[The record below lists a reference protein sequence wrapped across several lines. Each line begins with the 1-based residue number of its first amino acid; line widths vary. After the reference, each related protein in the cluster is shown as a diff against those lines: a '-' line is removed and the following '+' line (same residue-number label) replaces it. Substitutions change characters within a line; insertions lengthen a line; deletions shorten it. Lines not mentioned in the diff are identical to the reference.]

1 MIQRNILVSLILLV
15 CTLSLFGQT
24 HSKSK
29 DLDQKRVALVIGN
42 GNYVNSILAN
52 PENDARAIK
61 SILEQLGF
69 VVLEYENLNQTQLK
83 KAIDEFGTKLKGYD
97 VGLFYYAGH
106 GIQAKGINYLVP
118 VDANLTS
125 EAQVEYDCVQAERVL
140 ALMEESG
147 AKVKIVILDACR
159 NNPFERSWTRAV
171 SGRGLAQMMA
181 PSGTLIAYSTAPNK
195 TASDGSGNNSIYT
208 ASLLQNIAQE
218 NISIMQMFQNTR
230 FIVAQKSA
238 NEQIPWE
245 STSLIGDFYFNP
257 SGIFADSILSQN
269 QIINKNL
276 SEDKLSKT
284 VLAKLPSKSIRVLN
298 IHKEPNT
305 SYFRNLPFQ
314 RDTLLY
320 AKLNHGAN
328 IKIKPKN
335 YLNVFGY
342 SIVKS
347 TITKEELVS
356 KVKKVGYIVVKE
368 SFLNE
373 SNGRMRFKNSFNQSY
388 QNNANLLYAKKKVI
402 WNSVYGISRI
412 SIIKSKNPY
421 RSTEP
426 MFGVGYMFI
435 GPIGA
440 YLEICQGKI
449 YQDVWD
455 QTQTKGY
462 FFSGGI
468 SKSLYSIFNLRVG
481 GTYDDVGG
489 SLDIGLV
496 TRISK
501 DFTILS
507 GITGFVHNS
516 TTYLT
521 LGIGFCL

>member
-1 MIQRNILVSLILLV
+1 MIQRNILISLILLV

-24 HSKSK
+24 FSKSK
-29 DLDQKRVALVIGN
+29 ELDQKRVALVIGN
-42 GNYVNSILAN
+42 GNYLNSILAN

-97 VGLFYYAGH
+97 VGLFFYAGH

-159 NNPFERSWTRAV
+159 NNPFERSWTRGV

-181 PSGTLIAYSTAPNK
+181 PSGTLIAYSTGPNK

-208 ASLLQNIAQE
+208 TALLQNIAQE

-230 FIVAQKSA
+230 FTVAQKSA

-257 SGIFADSILSQN
+257 SGIFADSILGQN

-298 IHKEPNT
+298 IQKEPNT

-328 IKIKPKN
+328 IKIRPKN

-356 KVKKVGYIVVKE
+356 KAKKVGYIVVKE
-368 SFLNE
+368 SFLNG
-373 SNGRMRFKNSFNQSY
+373 SNGRIRFNNFYNQSN

-402 WNSVYGISRI
+402 WNSLYAISRV
-412 SIIKSKNPY
+412 SVKNGPQ
-421 RSTEP
+421 RSSEP
-426 MFGVGYMFI
+426 VFGVGYMFN

-440 YLEICQGKI
+440 YLEISQGKI
-449 YQDVWD
+449 LEDRVER
-455 QTQTKGY
+455 Y
-462 FFSGGI
+462 FFSAGI
-468 SKSLYSIFNLRVG
+468 SKSINPIFSLRAG
-481 GTYDDVGG
+481 GTYDELGG
-489 SLDIGLV
+489 SLDVGLF
-496 TRISK
+496 TRLRNNIS
-501 DFTILS
+501 ILT
-507 GITGFVHNS
+507 GMTGFVTNS

-521 LGIGFCL
+521 LGLGFCL